1 MRTNRSY
8 IEYISSTKEGITAL
22 NEIRTN
28 LLNII
33 ANIEN
38 FNSIGGNRTE
48 RMYLDYIL
56 DASRVQ
62 MTAIELLMFLRKQEY
77 NTCEEVRA
85 VRELDRSVKLSQNI
99 KEVKNVYHKQFT

>member
-8 IEYISSTKEGITAL
+8 MEYISSTKEGFTAL

-33 ANIEN
+33 ATIEN
-38 FNSIGGNRTE
+38 FNCIGGSRTE
-48 RMYLDYIL
+48 RMYLDHIL
-56 DASRVQ
+56 DASRIQ
-62 MTAIELLMFLRKQEY
+62 MTAIELLMFFRKQEY
-77 NTCEEVRA
+77 HTCEEVRT
-85 VRELDRSVKLSQNI
+85 VRELDRSAKLSQNT